1 MKKYILSLA
10 LCTIVLCNF
19 AQIQSYKIVSQ
30 ADEERVI
37 LPYDSL
43 TNITRNN
50 LPSLIGQK
58 IQILTEIGLAVNSD
72 HPTPSIPATIDKNAI
87 HPGSKLTI
95 S

>member
-1 MKKYILSLA
+1 MIHIWLKKRNVDCKTYKFKRYEKVHSFTCTLSIA
-10 LCTIVLCNF
+10 LCNF

-58 IQILTEIGLAVNSD
+58 IQILPEMGRSSIGLV
-72 HPTPSIPATIDKNAI
+72 
-87 HPGSKLTI
+87 G
-95 S
+95 

>member
-10 LCTIVLCNF
+10 LCAIALCNF

-43 TNITRNN
+43 TNITTKQPSVSHWTKDTNLTRN
-50 LPSLIGQK
+50 G
-58 IQILTEIGLAVNSD
+58 
-72 HPTPSIPATIDKNAI
+72 
-87 HPGSKLTI
+87 
-95 S
+95 

>member
-10 LCTIVLCNF
+10 LCAIALCNF

-43 TNITRNN
+43 TKYNTKQPSVSHWTKDTNLTRN
-50 LPSLIGQK
+50 G
-58 IQILTEIGLAVNSD
+58 
-72 HPTPSIPATIDKNAI
+72 
-87 HPGSKLTI
+87 
-95 S
+95 

>member
-10 LCTIVLCNF
+10 LCAIALCNF

-43 TNITRNN
+43 TNKHETTFR
-50 LPSLIGQK
+50 LSLDKRYKSYQK
-58 IQILTEIGLAVNSD
+58 WVGLQ
-72 HPTPSIPATIDKNAI
+72 
-87 HPGSKLTI
+87 
-95 S
+95 